1 MLNLFCPPFQ
11 SLANAVHF
19 RESDKTIE
27 VWRISTK
34 PEASYRAEAFRG
46 KCWALARKV
55 YKLLTSL
62 PTEPTVLFREI
73 TCYIMMIV

>member
-19 RESDKTIE
+19 REPDKTVE
-27 VWRISTK
+27 VWRISTQ
-34 PEASYRAEAFRG
+34 PEALYGVEVFRG

-55 YKLLTSL
+55 YKLMSL
-62 PTEPTVLFREI
+62 PTEPTVLFREV